1 MIKGRHLVLTAA
13 PQTQFARAIDAI
25 RAFERQLMTAQP
37 SPATSGGRETDSKEG
52 VE

>member
-13 PQTQFARAIDAI
+13 PQTQIARAIDAI
-25 RAFERQLMTAQP
+25 RAFERQLMAAQP
-37 SPATSGGRETDSKEG
+37 IPAAGGGRETDKG